1 MKIPVIFQYISIVF
15 RKNLINFTLDSGC
28 RKAIRVGVNKIY
40 TYVKSLLAL
49 TALTLL
55 SVYVFAKDDN
65 TNKEPVAPKQTETPS
80 TDFDA
85 PGTLVSTSMNANV
98 ITIVCQGSEGLC
110 FTIHD
115 KELTTY
121 SRTGAPETYNV
132 TSVTHVSGKGD
143 NTEYIIGIE

>member
-1 MKIPVIFQYISIVF
+1 MFL
-15 RKNLINFTLDSGC
+15 RKTTTPI
-28 RKAIRVGVNKIY
+28 
-40 TYVKSLLAL
+40 KSQLLQNRQRHQA
-49 TALTLL
+49 
-55 SVYVFAKDDN
+55 
-65 TNKEPVAPKQTETPS
+65 Q
-80 TDFDA
+80 DFDA

-143 NTEYIIGIE
+143 NTEYIIGVE

>member
-1 MKIPVIFQYISIVF
+1 MLKF
-15 RKNLINFTLDSGC
+15 K
-28 RKAIRVGVNKIY
+28 
-40 TYVKSLLAL
+40 KSLLAL

-80 TDFDA
+80 ADFDA

-121 SRTGAPETYNV
+121 SRTGTPETYNV

>member
-1 MKIPVIFQYISIVF
+1 MLKF
-15 RKNLINFTLDSGC
+15 K
-28 RKAIRVGVNKIY
+28 
-40 TYVKSLLAL
+40 KSLLAL

-121 SRTGAPETYNV
+121 SRTGAPETYYV
-132 TSVTHVSGKGD
+132 TSVNQINGKGD
-143 NTEYIIGIE
+143 NTEYIIGVE

>member
-1 MKIPVIFQYISIVF
+1 MKIPVKFQYISIVF
-15 RKNLINFTLDSGC
+15 RKNLINFTFDSGC
-28 RKAIRVGVNKIY
+28 RKAIRAGVNKIY
-40 TYVKSLLAL
+40 TYVIKFKKSLLAL

-121 SRTGAPETYNV
+121 SRTGAP
-132 TSVTHVSGKGD
+132 
-143 NTEYIIGIE
+143 

>member
-1 MKIPVIFQYISIVF
+1 MKIPVKFQYISIVF
-15 RKNLINFTLDSGC
+15 RKNLINFTFDSGC

-40 TYVKSLLAL
+40 TYVIKFKKSLLAL

-85 PGTLVSTSMNANV
+85 PGILVSTSMNANV

-121 SRTGAPETYNV
+121 SRTGAP
-132 TSVTHVSGKGD
+132 
-143 NTEYIIGIE
+143 